1 MSPFA
6 LLWIAIDVAALVVVV
21 VIRAT
26 RATRELRPLLVAQA
40 VVLASAVVAWTS
52 QEPLHAY
59 AEWTL
64 MVAVNLG
71 YALTA
76 WTGGAS
82 ARFLSV
88 AAVVATTLAVVLIT
102 LKAFSSIIVIAIGLV
117 FAIGSLFAA
126 LLHLWQFRAQAAAST
141 SGD

>member
-21 VIRAT
+21 AIRAK
-26 RATRELRPLLVAQA
+26 RATAEIRPLLAAQA
-40 VVLASAVVAWTS
+40 VVLVSAVVASTA

-71 YALTA
+71 YALA
-76 WTGGAS
+76 SWTGGAS
-82 ARFLSV
+82 ARLLGS

-126 LLHLWQFRAQAAAST
+126 VIQVRQRRAIA
-141 SGD
+141 